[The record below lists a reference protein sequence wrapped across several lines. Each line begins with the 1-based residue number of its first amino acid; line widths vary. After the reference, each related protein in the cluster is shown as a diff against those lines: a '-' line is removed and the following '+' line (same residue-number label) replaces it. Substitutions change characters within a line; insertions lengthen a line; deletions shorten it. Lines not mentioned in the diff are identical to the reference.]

1 MVSRTVRSAF
11 HQKEGGTEVM
21 AVLATFAANCFFIF
35 SESGACCCSGKLDKD
50 KVDKV
55 TFLLACYF
63 INQA

>member
-1 MVSRTVRSAF
+1 
-11 HQKEGGTEVM
+11 M
-21 AVLATFAANCFFIF
+21 AVLSTFAANRFFIF
-35 SESGACCCSGKLDKD
+35 SESGACCCSGKLDKH